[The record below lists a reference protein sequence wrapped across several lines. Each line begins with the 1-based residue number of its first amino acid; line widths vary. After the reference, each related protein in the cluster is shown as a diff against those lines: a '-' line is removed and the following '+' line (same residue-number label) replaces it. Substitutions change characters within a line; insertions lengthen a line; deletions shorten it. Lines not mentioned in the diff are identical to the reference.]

1 MKNTKPMAL
10 DQGKRINDMRNYI
23 LLLFC
28 FLAFSCSKGEKYR
41 INPKMEF
48 TDAGMILINND
59 NFDYYNV
66 SIIIDGKYYAYC
78 GYLPS
83 KMRKG
88 FSYFEVDTTI
98 NYEKVKNARYNISL
112 QNYEKNQILFTN
124 ELNQEVVNNKIVSRK
139 S

>member
-1 MKNTKPMAL
+1 
-10 DQGKRINDMRNYI
+10 
-23 LLLFC
+23 
-28 FLAFSCSKGEKYR
+28 
-41 INPKMEF
+41 MEF
-48 TDAGMILINND
+48 TDAGMILINHH
-59 NFDYYNV
+59 NFDCYNV
-66 SIIIDGKYYAYC
+66 SIIIDGKQYGYC

-83 KMRKG
+83 KIWKG